1 MDGRVD
7 GMTMERGGAGARGPR
22 VTLAWGASCAL
33 AVAVFALPLG
43 AQAVGEGR
51 VPLAD
56 TRWAAFVGC
65 WESVDGAQ
73 EGEAGVLCV
82 RPAAGGVEMFS
93 IREGDVRTSD
103 LLVADGERR
112 PIQAEGCVGWEEVAF
127 SVDGRRAFTRS
138 AYTCDGV
145 TQSGTGVLALVSP
158 TQWVDVRAIEVD
170 GERTSWVQR
179 YRLVGL
185 DRAAGEGVDDP
196 GFGMEAGARAARTAA
211 HRGVGFAEVEEASR
225 RVDEGAVVGW
235 LANRPEGFSPTAGD
249 LVALADAGVPES
261 VIDVVVAK
269 SFPETFR
276 VDAEGEAA
284 RAVREDPRAPLHQGA
299 RRPIYFGP
307 RVPFG
312 FRMIGYGYGYVPAD
326 AFFYGYG
333 YGYPGYWGYRPGA
346 VIIERRAPGPQ
357 GRMIRGQG
365 YTRPSGG
372 GDGSTAVPRT
382 GSGGSGPAAAPPR
395 RTDGDEGSER
405 GEPAPRRAQ
414 PRPPGG

>member
-7 GMTMERGGAGARGPR
+7 GMTTEQGRTGARGPWMIP
-22 VTLAWGASCAL
+22 AWGVSL
-33 AVAVFALPLG
+33 ALPLLVLAFPLT

-56 TRWAAFVGC
+56 TRWAPFVGC
-65 WESVDGAQ
+65 WESADGAQ
-73 EGEAGVLCV
+73 EGDTGLLCV
-82 RPAAGGVEMFS
+82 RPAEGGVDMYS
-93 IREGDVRTSD
+93 VREGEVRTSD
-103 LLVADGERR
+103 FLVADGEPR
-112 PIQAEGCVGWEEVAF
+112 PIQAEGCVGWEEVSF
-127 SVDGRRAFTRS
+127 SGDGRRAFTRS
-138 AYTCDGV
+138 SYTCDGV

-170 GERTSWVQR
+170 GERTSWVQA

-196 GFGMEAGARAARTAA
+196 GFGMEPAARAARTAA

-225 RVDEGAVVGW
+225 RVAAEAVVGW
-235 LANRPEGFSPTAGD
+235 LANRSEGFAPTAGD
-249 LVALADAGVPES
+249 LVALADAGVPEPI
-261 VIDVVVAK
+261 IDVVVAK
-269 SFPETFR
+269 SFPETFH

-284 RAVREDPRAPLHQGA
+284 RAVRDDPRARPHQGA

-326 AFFYGYG
+326 AFYYGYG
-333 YGYPGYWGYRPGA
+333 YGYPGYWGYRPGS

-365 YTRPSGG
+365 YTRPSSG

-382 GSGGSGPAAAPPR
+382 GSGSSAPAAAPPR
-395 RTDGDEGSER
+395 RTGGEEGAER
-405 GEPAPRRAQ
+405 DEPAPRRAQ
-414 PRPPGG
+414 PRPPGA